1 MAINHLKKFVKK
13 GFNIT
18 CFCPI
23 NNSKLTNL
31 LRAGS
36 LEFYSHNVIHKKMEI
51 IHAFINVKHIF
62 RSVCLLHQLRNKYDY
77 IVIVQGDIELGAGF
91 LNASKMLGMNNV
103 ISYIPYTH
111 SFKKMGSK
119 AAFIKDFLSR
129 FVYHNCCHYLT
140 ICNTFSEQL
149 IEKNNNATVRILTNF
164 VSNPPETEQSKTV
177 FDNLSES
184 KVIRLLV
191 AGRVFFRQKGQ
202 DTLINALCRIKYS
215 SAIRLDIIGD
225 GPDLEKLR
233 SLAGEL
239 PGNIMV
245 NFLGWK
251 DNVWEY
257 AKNIDAIIIP
267 SNYEGV
273 PLIMLEA
280 IKRNVPIIAPARDG
294 MLDYISNEHLYPIG
308 DPEFE
313 CQALSE
319 KIDDFIIKKFN
330 CLSGC

>member
-1 MAINHLKKFVKK
+1 
-13 GFNIT
+13 
-18 CFCPI
+18 
-23 NNSKLTNL
+23 
-31 LRAGS
+31 
-36 LEFYSHNVIHKKMEI
+36 
-51 IHAFINVKHIF
+51 
-62 RSVCLLHQLRNKYDY
+62 
-77 IVIVQGDIELGAGF
+77 
-91 LNASKMLGMNNV
+91 MNNV

-215 SAIRLDIIGD
+215 SDIRLDIIVIRRASIPNTIIQGEACIGGGSQID
-225 GPDLEKLR
+225 PPGSRAYYRD
-233 SLAGEL
+233 SLCQNAL
-239 PGNIMV
+239 HHPGQV
-245 NFLGWK
+245 P
-251 DNVWEY
+251 V
-257 AKNIDAIIIP
+257 
-267 SNYEGV
+267 GV
-273 PLIMLEA
+273 T
-280 IKRNVPIIAPARDG
+280 
-294 MLDYISNEHLYPIG
+294 
-308 DPEFE
+308 
-313 CQALSE
+313 
-319 KIDDFIIKKFN
+319 
-330 CLSGC
+330 